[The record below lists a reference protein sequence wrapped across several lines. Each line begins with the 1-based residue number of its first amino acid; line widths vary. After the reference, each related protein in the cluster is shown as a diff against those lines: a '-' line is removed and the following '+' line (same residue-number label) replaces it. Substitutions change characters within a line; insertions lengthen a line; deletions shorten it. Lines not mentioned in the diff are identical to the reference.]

1 MFRASINSFCK
12 APKAAS
18 IFAWS
23 RAATATFRTS
33 YVAVAD
39 ATAISYA
46 VMSAPPGNGCV
57 GTSILPRE
65 VAGTS
70 SLPARRRASPYS
82 NASSSLRLTSHSS
95 ASQSSTTTA
104 RTEK

>member
-1 MFRASINSFCK
+1 MLDASHSCCCRSAI
-12 APKAAS
+12 AALTLAS
-18 IFAWS
+18 S
-23 RAATATFRTS
+23 RAAKAPASTA
-33 YVAVAD
+33 YVAW
-39 ATAISYA
+39 TAASA
-46 VMSAPPGNGCV
+46 SGKFMSAPLGNGCV
-57 GTSILPRE
+57 GTPILPRE

-70 SLPARRRASPYS
+70 SLPARRRASPFS